1 MDTFNLQDTLDEII
15 SIEWDMFQNTQNIGG
30 RASCQ
35 DDPDTF
41 YIMRAS
47 QYANWT
53 EEMLILW
60 LEFLRQCQESGRNLV
75 TEKYGYM
82 MQYTDLH
89 YFNKHVKHHLPVVP
103 LVHYRLINT
112 IVEAMI
118 GWEKEFAAAYP
129 MLSRMGRPI
138 TSEGDANGF
147 TSMETYAR
155 GELETYPLPLLERY
169 ADYVKELQETGRSLS
184 MMNQLTMVQLYG
196 YDTIEEAEASLK

>member
-1 MDTFNLQDTLDEII
+1 MDTFNLETVLDEII
-15 SIEWDMFQNTQNIGG
+15 SIEWNMFQNTQNIGG

-53 EEMLILW
+53 EEMLTVWID
-60 LEFLRQCQESGRNLV
+60 FLHQCETSGRNLV

-103 LVHYRLINT
+103 LAHYRLINI
-112 IVEAMI
+112 IVEALI
-118 GWEKEFAAAYP
+118 GWEKEFAAAFP

-138 TSEGDANGF
+138 TSEGDASGF

-155 GELETYPLPLLERY
+155 GELETYPLQLLELY
-169 ADYVKELQETGRSLS
+169 ATYVKQLKEGGQSLA